1 MREGFGAAFVATN
14 DTDDDVEVSVAVAGA
29 SDLFL
34 FADLPP
40 LDVVDFVDTQFQL
53 PARAAGVIV
62 KREWIG

>member
-1 MREGFGAAFVATN
+1 
-14 DTDDDVEVSVAVAGA
+14 VAGA

-34 FADLPP
+34 FSDLPP